1 MAADLAK
8 PSDWVMVDLPREL
21 WSKSRRPGRGL
32 LFRIT
37 LSLTFVLVGL
47 ALPGWPSTIGLG
59 VFGVLVFFALPLV
72 VDRRLEAVGEEL
84 SRTPR
89 SQATAAL
96 TNLEKRRLVALFAP
110 HAWVALQKGRLHLIL
125 DDGRAAAHAFA
136 EAARMVGDVEDPR
149 LMGAQAQGFILSG
162 DRKDA
167 RALLTKLES
176 AKKLSARD
184 QLNLAIVYVEEPSKI
199 ERAIE
204 LLEEAQDELG
214 PHPRVDGA
222 LALAYARADQLDDA
236 DERVEAAEADDEALR
251 ADPLAQELVKRARK
265 ELRQREGKK
274 GKKEKTGAGASA
286 SKGGRSKKKDRR
298 KERRAKRKKR
308 EGKAEPRDKAKKRP
322 ESEKD
327 TDRVEIVSQTERKA
341 EPEPKPK
348 AEPEAKAEPKPAPP
362 PEPKAEPE
370 PEPEAEAKPAVSPKP
385 KPVPP
390 EPVVVGSDDKPVFR
404 PPPIP
409 PPPKVGSSP
418 KVSAPKIPS
427 IKPAAKP
434 ASAPGLGK
442 PPVVGRPPVVD
453 DEGWGDLLGDDEEKK
468 K

>member
-72 VDRRLEAVGEEL
+72 VDRRLEALGEEL

-89 SQATAAL
+89 SRATAAL
-96 TNLEKRRLVALFAP
+96 TDLEKRRLVALFAP
-110 HAWVALQKGRLHLIL
+110 HAWVTLQKGRLHLIL
-125 DDGRAAAHAFA
+125 GDGRAAAHAFA

-149 LMGAQAQGFILSG
+149 LMGAQAQGFTLSG

-184 QLNLAIVYVEEPSKI
+184 QLNLAIVYVEEPGKI
-199 ERAIE
+199 DRAIE

-214 PHPRVDGA
+214 SHPRVDGA

-236 DERVEAAEADDEALR
+236 SERVEAAEADDEALGG
-251 ADPLAQELVKRARK
+251 DPLAQELVKRARK

-274 GKKEKTGAGASA
+274 GKKDKAAASSGS

-308 EGKAEPRDKAKKRP
+308 EGKAEPRSKAKERP

-327 TDRVEIVSQTERKA
+327 TDRVEVLPQL
-341 EPEPKPK
+341 
-348 AEPEAKAEPKPAPP
+348 EAKK
-362 PEPKAEPE
+362 PE
-370 PEPEAEAKPAVSPKP
+370 PEPEAKKPEPEAKKPEPEAKKPEP

-390 EPVVVGSDDKPVFR
+390 EPVVVGSDEKPVFR

-434 ASAPGLGK
+434 GVAK
-442 PPVVGRPPVVD
+442 PPTVARPPVVD
-453 DEGWGDLLGDDEEKK
+453 DEGWGDLLGDDEKK
-468 K
+468 KK